1 MGGPFRCYCKGGS
14 LYPFQANIDISISL
28 IIYQNTALAE
38 LANTNMV
45 TRPTRCVCVCVCVC
59 VFFFFFFFFFFFW
72 FEAGDAYKIQI

>member
-45 TRPTRCVCVCVCVC
+45 TRPTRCVCVCG
-59 VFFFFFFFFFFFW
+59 FFFCFLFW